1 MLSNARPRLF
11 EFITLSFEY
20 CANRKAVTFE
30 ILRLTKTRT
39 IMGVLWKH

>member
-1 MLSNARPRLF
+1 MLSNVWPRLF
-11 EFITLSFEY
+11 EFIALSFEY

-30 ILRLTKTRT
+30 ILRSTKTWT